1 MHSHTYRE
9 IDSAQKILTSL
20 DRPSTSPF
28 SFILKLIF
36 INSFLLFLSI
46 SAPPALFITAPFF
59 IAEVLTLRYR
69 YIHRSIHF

>member
-20 DRPSTSPF
+20 DRRPTV
-28 SFILKLIF
+28 LKLILV
-36 INSFLLFLSI
+36 NLFLLFISI
-46 SAPPALFITAPFF
+46 SAPSALFITAPFF

-69 YIHRSIHF
+69 YIHRSSSS